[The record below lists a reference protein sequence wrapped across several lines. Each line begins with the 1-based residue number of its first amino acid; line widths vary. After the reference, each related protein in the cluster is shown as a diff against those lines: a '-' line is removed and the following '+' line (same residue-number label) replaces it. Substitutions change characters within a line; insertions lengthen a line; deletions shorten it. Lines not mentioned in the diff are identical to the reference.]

1 MQLPVDIPAVLKAA
15 TDLEEAA
22 KTPLSVSVLIDDTAP
37 GDCVGHVRAAFAST
51 GAHTRVT
58 IGYLDDEPV
67 QPHGGDDFAVLVAG
81 TAPFIGA
88 QAARLREAG
97 IPVMVA
103 TTLPSLVH
111 DAAVEAG
118 WPIPTGDIC
127 APGDEPIG
135 AVRRALDKV
144 LKRGEG
150 TEGRATAAGPDAVDP
165 AADVAEAV
173 QEGADELAL
182 AAEPGEPFAL
192 DEEAVGSFDVRMGEW
207 ICAAV
212 PEKKLACALAFPFVR
227 RPLALDAVNATSM
240 QNGAV
245 GLVPI
250 IPGAD
255 MPIMTLNQMKM
266 LLQIAAAYGQP
277 LDANRIKELAAVLGG
292 AFVLRNVARSA
303 AGFVPVL
310 GWAVRGAVGF
320 AGTEAM
326 GRMAIEYFEAGG
338 DLVGV
343 ASVVQNG
350 SGAAV
355 DAVQKAA
362 ATPAGGKV
370 LGAAKDAAG
379 KAVKALRGA
388 KKKGKR

>member
-67 QPHGGDDFAVLVAG
+67 QSHGGDDFAVL
-81 TAPFIGA
+81 
-88 QAARLREAG
+88 
-97 IPVMVA
+97 
-103 TTLPSLVH
+103 
-111 DAAVEAG
+111 EAG
-118 WPIPTGDIC
+118 WPIPMGDIC

-144 LKRGEG
+144 LKRGED
-150 TEGRATAAGPDAVDP
+150 TEGRAAAAEPDAVDP
-165 AADVAEAV
+165 AADVDEAV

-240 QNGAV
+240 QNGVV

-355 DAVQKAA
+355 AAVQKAA

>member
-15 TDLEEAA
+15 TDLEAAA
-22 KTPLSVSVLIDDTAP
+22 KTPISVSVLIDEAAP
-37 GDCVGHVRAAFAST
+37 GDCMGHVRAAFAST

-58 IGYLDDEPV
+58 IGYLDAEPV
-67 QPHGGDDFAVLVAG
+67 QPHEGDDFAVLVAG
-81 TAPFIGA
+81 DSPFIGA
-88 QAARLREAG
+88 QAARLRQAG
-97 IPVMVA
+97 MPVMVA

-111 DAAVEAG
+111 DVAEEAG
-118 WPIPTGDIC
+118 FPIPAGDIC
-127 APGDEPIG
+127 APGDEPAG
-135 AVRRALDKV
+135 AVRRVLDKALGRRALDTADAPA
-144 LKRGEG
+144 G
-150 TEGRATAAGPDAVDP
+150 AAGLDL

-173 QEGADELAL
+173 EQGAQEAADAAGEPVELTEQ
-182 AAEPGEPFAL
+182 AAESL
-192 DEEAVGSFDVRMGEW
+192 DVRMGQW

-303 AGFVPVL
+303 AGLVPVL

-338 DLVGV
+338 DLVGL
-343 ASVVQNG
+343 ASVVQTG

-370 LGAAKDAAG
+370 LGAAKGAAG
-379 KAVKALRGA
+379 AAVKALRNSGNG
-388 KKKGKR
+388 KKGRR